1 MKEEEIRVELEI
13 GKLEIEVVKSLND
26 ENQDE
31 VFTKI
36 LNLRMKSPLYTKG
49 QDSHSDSY
57 VRWLKWNVYDNK
69 LPYPSSG
76 SFLVAVED
84 YDNNTYMLGDNPSD
98 EQCDLFDKVWDELF
112 K

>member
-13 GKLEIEVVKSLND
+13 VKLEIEVVKSLND

-36 LNLRMKSPLYTKG
+36 LNLRMKSPLYTEG
-49 QDSHSDSY
+49 QDGHSDSY

-84 YDNNTYMLGDNPSD
+84 YDNNIYMLGDNPSD